1 MFLSLDLYL
10 ELFVFNYKGIIV
22 CLYMLIV
29 IYDVLF
35 FFSIFLSGATV
46 CLSKQRSRYLSSWQT
61 FYYGY
66 LSTSDNK
73 RFFFINSS
81 LIASFSFFLFP
92 FRFSLT
98 SFSCCFFWGGG
109 GACCFYFLLFHSL
122 LSRFA
127 FFRLCYLMNF
137 YNCRTCL
144 QAGEVIASLLKDA
157 ARSSLFLP

>member
-1 MFLSLDLYL
+1 MFVYICLL
-10 ELFVFNYKGIIV
+10 
-22 CLYMLIV
+22 LYMMS
-29 IYDVLF
+29 F
-35 FFSIFLSGATV
+35 FFSLSFFLVQLFV
-46 CLSKQRSRYLSSWQT
+46 CPNKEVVIWAVGRLSIMAIYQHQIIK
-61 FYYGY
+61 
-66 LSTSDNK
+66 D
-73 RFFFINSS
+73 FFFINSS